1 MSIGYCSPLSSGGE
15 TLQEQEWAERA
26 KKAAQLKEAEQKML
40 KDRAEADKAAAR
52 EGEGMCPALERG
64 EGVWISPL
72 DGGQWLPAYPAAPVE
87 PWAQEIRSAQ
97 WAEIFQLA
105 DDVALAKGA
114 WGMAEH
120 IERLRTERPEK
131 GQGRRNWDC
140 AAQAVSRKAAEM
152 REECAASERRK
163 DETEAEERRRL
174 ENNPFAALAA
184 LKRGTK

>member
-1 MSIGYCSPLSSGGE
+1 MVDSRGKCYAVWKVPWFCGKHRSIAVRGFFKASFNCSII
-15 TLQEQEWAERA
+15 
-26 KKAAQLKEAEQKML
+26 K
-40 KDRAEADKAAAR
+40 
-52 EGEGMCPALERG
+52 
-64 EGVWISPL
+64 
-72 DGGQWLPAYPAAPVE
+72 
-87 PWAQEIRSAQ
+87 
-97 WAEIFQLA
+97 LA

-152 REECAASERRK
+152 RKECAASERRK
-163 DETEAEERRRL
+163 DEAEAEERRRL